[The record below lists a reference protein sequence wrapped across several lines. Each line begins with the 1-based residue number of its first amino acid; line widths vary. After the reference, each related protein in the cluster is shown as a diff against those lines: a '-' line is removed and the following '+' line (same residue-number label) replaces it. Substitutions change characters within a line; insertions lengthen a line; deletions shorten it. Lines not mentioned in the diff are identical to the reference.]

1 MSAWVPP
8 CSRAVKSG
16 GLSHWLPTDTLLI
29 VTLGWAF
36 WNAAMSAF
44 QCSRD
49 FPPLSVF
56 SGGQSTV
63 IVTFA
68 FAFASPDLLSLV
80 HAARLSPTVAASAS
94 APTVR

>member
-1 MSAWVPP
+1 M
-8 CSRAVKSG
+8 KSG
-16 GLSHWLPTDTLLI
+16 GLSHWLPTETLLS
-29 VTLGWAF
+29 VTFGWAF

-68 FAFASPDLLSLV
+68 FASPDLSSLE
-80 HAARLSPTVAASAS
+80 HAARLSPTVVTSAS